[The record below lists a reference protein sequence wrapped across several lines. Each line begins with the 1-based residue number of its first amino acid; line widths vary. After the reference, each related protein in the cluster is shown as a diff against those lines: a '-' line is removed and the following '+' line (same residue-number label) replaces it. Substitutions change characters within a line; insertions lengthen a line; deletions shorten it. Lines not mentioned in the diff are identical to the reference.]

1 MMSWVTH
8 ELQGTL
14 ILSAFCIIGPM
25 MVISCS
31 HG

>member
-14 ILSAFCIIGPM
+14 ILSAFCIGPM